1 MSNTCNEPYKKATA
15 LRGPIY
21 HFCRQY
27 KNTALFPKYY
37 LYLLAAELVLVS
49 NHCFIVLNFLYIFI
63 LSCLKK
69 LLIID
74 WYFLDYFVIFIW
86 TFFRMLYIFIDNNI
100 FFILYMQHFVSNE
113 FTMVFPLANI
123 FGSWMKKKTERKR
136 ERERGGNDMW
146 L

>member
-1 MSNTCNEPYKKATA
+1 MNHTKKLWLFVGLFIIFVGST
-15 LRGPIY
+15 RIQ
-21 HFCRQY
+21 HC
-27 KNTALFPKYY
+27 LFPKYY

>member
-1 MSNTCNEPYKKATA
+1 MNHTKK
-15 LRGPIY
+15 LRLFVGLFTIFVGSTRIQ
-21 HFCRQY
+21 HC
-27 KNTALFPKYY
+27 LFPKYY